1 MTRETTTYGQRKDRE
16 CAELMQRNHTLNL
29 QIDHLLDDTRRMER
43 SLGHRGAL
51 IATLIGII
59 ALLGVI
65 IWIMAG
71 NIRELEHYKA
81 AATRLGTSVERV
93 KEMEK
98 SLDFMESACG
108 VDIDC
113 DTPSDDAFYEAAIA
127 KHEATKARQ
136 DAAGLRNA
144 ADLER

>member
-1 MTRETTTYGQRKDRE
+1 MTCETYGQIKDKQ
-16 CAELMQRNHTLNL
+16 CAELMDRNHKLNI

-59 ALLGVI
+59 AILGVV

-71 NIRELEHYKA
+71 NIRELENYKA
-81 AATRLGTSVERV
+81 AAIRLGTSVEKVRALD
-93 KEMEK
+93 ETF
-98 SLDFMESACG
+98 DFMESACG

-127 KHEATKARQ
+127 KHEATRARQ

>member
-1 MTRETTTYGQRKDRE
+1 MTRETMTYGQRKDRE
-16 CAELMQRNHTLNL
+16 CAELIQRNHTLNL

-51 IATLIGII
+51 IVTLLGII
-59 ALLGVI
+59 AILGVV

-93 KEMEK
+93 KE
-98 SLDFMESACG
+98 LAPDARWLESACG

-113 DTPSDDAFYEAAIA
+113 DTPSDDAFYEKAIA
-127 KHEATKARQ
+127 DYEATKARQ

-144 ADLER
+144 TDLER